1 MSASLPASLDAERMV
16 AGRRSFEGALPV
28 AELPRLV
35 EALAKD
41 SGEIAY
47 NLDFEQGQLGGPELH
62 VRLAAR
68 LTLECQRTLQPFEW
82 PVEVDTRLGLLADE
96 GDAAALPGECE
107 PLLLDHGSLQPRR
120 VIEDELLL
128 ALPLVPIKPGS
139 EALQGE
145 WNAPVQAAQDV
156 ERDEAVTHPFADLR
170 SLLENRKNQER

>member
-1 MSASLPASLDAERMV
+1 MSASLPASVDAERMV
-16 AGRRSFEGALPV
+16 AGRRSFQGVLPV

-82 PVEVDTRLGLLADE
+82 PVEIDTRLGLLDDE
-96 GDAAALPGECE
+96 DEAAALPGQCE
-107 PLLLDHGSLQPRR
+107 PLLLENGTLQLRR

-139 EALQGE
+139 EMLEGDWNTPGFKPQDAEQG
-145 WNAPVQAAQDV
+145 
-156 ERDEAVTHPFADLR
+156 EAVTHPFADLR
-170 SLLENRKNQER
+170 QLLESRKKDR